1 MPPETQICL
10 LRAAMRHH
18 QRRQGA
24 WSGGGPDFAGQSCV
38 ERAGL
43 MDLLRWR
50 HVDMPRARVQVRVRI
65 LRPSRTPLAISCS
78 LFYGSLVLK
87 LEVPA
92 GGRSAGVAS
101 CKWKG
106 WQWHNGA
113 GVRAGGRGPSS
124 FLPITARLVPL
135 SRRFG
140 LSQRIRNFIG
150 HCHALPSHCCSR
162 GQRKLSSYASKS

>member
-1 MPPETQICL
+1 MISCNNYKGTLCATRNANLPSTCSYASSSTTTGREGQ
-10 LRAAMRHH
+10 
-18 QRRQGA
+18 
-24 WSGGGPDFAGQSCV
+24 GGGPDFAGQSCV

-50 HVDMPRARVQVRVRI
+50 HVDMPRARVQVGVQHRVRV

-92 GGRSAGVAS
+92 DGRSAGVAS

-106 WQWHNGA
+106 WQWSDGA
-113 GVRAGGRGPSS
+113 GVRTGGRGPGLMATTIL
-124 FLPITARLVPL
+124 FWFIFANYRKARATK
-135 SRRFG
+135 S
-140 LSQRIRNFIG
+140 
-150 HCHALPSHCCSR
+150 ALR
-162 GQRKLSSYASKS
+162 ALAAYT

>member
-18 QRRQGA
+18 QRRQGV

-50 HVDMPRARVQVRVRI
+50 HVDMPRARVQVRVQVRVRV

-92 GGRSAGVAS
+92 DGRSAGVAG

-106 WQWHNGA
+106 WQWNDGA
-113 GVRAGGRGPSS
+113 GIRAGGRGP
-124 FLPITARLVPL
+124 RLMATTIL
-135 SRRFG
+135 F
-140 LSQRIRNFIG
+140 
-150 HCHALPSHCCSR
+150 
-162 GQRKLSSYASKS
+162 